1 MKSRFLLIVFC
12 LVVFNQQSFSQ
23 NSEAKLI
30 QSFGFL
36 QCSYFI
42 NYVALNELRIPDSKI
57 YVIYYEGKYTVYNPS
72 KWNKETERY
81 EVPAPINPRRGDG
94 LNRAK
99 EVEIFLT
106 ENNFSKNSVSLING
120 GYRDGL
126 TLEIWLAPDKSLPPK
141 PSQTIS
147 EKEITFR
154 QGKAAKPRNCSKI
167 YDGL

>member
-1 MKSRFLLIVFC
+1 MKSRFLLIFC
-12 LVVFNQQSFSQ
+12 CLIVFNQQSFPQDSK
-23 NSEAKLI
+23 AKLI

-57 YVIYYEGKYTVYNPS
+57 YVIYYEGKYTIYNPS
-72 KWNKETERY
+72 RWNRKTQRY
-81 EVPAPINPRRGDG
+81 ESSLVNPRRGDG

-106 ENNFSKNSVSLING
+106 ENDFAESSITLING
-120 GYRDGL
+120 GYRDDL
-126 TLEIWLAPDKSLPPK
+126 TLEVWLAPKDSLPPK
-141 PSQTIS
+141 PSQTVS

-154 QGKAAKPRNCSKI
+154 KGKAAKPRHCSRI

>member
-1 MKSRFLLIVFC
+1 MIVFC
-12 LVVFNQQSFSQ
+12 LIVFNQQSFPQ

-42 NYVALNELRIPDSKI
+42 NYVAINELRNPDSKI
-57 YVIYYEGKYTVYNPS
+57 YIIYYEGKYTIYNPS
-72 KWNKETERY
+72 EWNKETQSY
-81 EVPAPINPRRGDG
+81 EPSLVNPRRGDG

-106 ENNFSKNSVSLING
+106 ENNFAKNSISLING
-120 GYRDGL
+120 GYRNDL
-126 TLEIWLAPDKSLPPK
+126 TLEVWLATNDSSPPV

-154 QGKAAKPRNCSKI
+154 KGKAAKPRNCSKI